1 MQEERLFAR
10 RPASCSGALHASTAA
25 GVEQSESSSPGSQ
38 KHIFTCAGLEWP
50 HTPML
55 TLLCAG
61 IDKRSDRGG
70 QNSTHSL
77 PPTANSRRTHEERRM
92 DARGSM
98 MRTLCVCRRL
108 WPLFVSALPLCR
120 SPHAPAG
127 SAALLER
134 TSEPPRRRAF

>member
-61 IDKRSDRGG
+61 IDKRTEQKAAR
-70 QNSTHSL
+70 
-77 PPTANSRRTHEERRM
+77 TAHTVCHRQRTADGHTRSEEWMHE
-92 DARGSM
+92 DQ
-98 MRTLCVCRRL
+98 
-108 WPLFVSALPLCR
+108 
-120 SPHAPAG
+120 
-127 SAALLER
+127 
-134 TSEPPRRRAF
+134 